1 MLESLK
7 GLDLQTPCLE
17 ELVYLSAQART
28 LRSEYDT
35 LNVEVPEWLDNRLR
49 EIKRRIHTMTQDAV
63 EKRKREIKSRLD
75 ALKTP
80 TEKRTELEK
89 ELAALEAQAVA

>member
-17 ELVYLSAQART
+17 ELVYMSAQART
-28 LRSEYDT
+28 LRAECDT
-35 LNVEVPEWLDNRLR
+35 LNVEVPEWLDNRSR
-49 EIKRRIHTMTQDAV
+49 ELKREVHSRQQDATD
-63 EKRKREIKSRLD
+63 KRVREIKSRLD

-80 TEKRTELEK
+80 SEKKAELEK
-89 ELAALEAQAVA
+89 ELEKLTQTVA